1 MGGCKIRLGS
11 QTIPYK
17 SISNAA
23 NELCGISLSK
33 DAGTGV
39 YTNVTKKRGEA
50 HQLRRGQRHSS
61 MTMRRGES
69 NERLPARQE
78 CCAYDARRG

>member
-1 MGGCKIRLGS
+1 MSQCFLGWSVDINYIYDRKMGGCKIRLGS

-39 YTNVTKKRGEA
+39 
-50 HQLRRGQRHSS
+50 
-61 MTMRRGES
+61 
-69 NERLPARQE
+69 
-78 CCAYDARRG
+78 

>member
-23 NELCGISLSK
+23 NELGGISLSK

-39 YTNVTKKRGEA
+39 
-50 HQLRRGQRHSS
+50 
-61 MTMRRGES
+61 
-69 NERLPARQE
+69 
-78 CCAYDARRG
+78 